1 MYTLPEQILSKIQSN
16 PDRAPPS
23 LSTHGS
29 L

>member
-1 MYTLPEQILSKIQSN
+1 LPEQILSNIQPSA
-16 PDRAPPS
+16 DTAPSS